1 MIYKEMFYV
10 QRLLIVFVYFIY
22 RIIFIFVERIVDYIE
37 DVEFEVYDEVGV
49 YFGYVEV
56 EEVLFDYDVDVGV
69 LVLLAG
75 EDVGQ
80 DVVDV
85 AEIDVFGVIMVVE
98 ERVYEG
104 EIGFVVEI
112 FDYGMGVYC
121 EVYEWVL

>member
-10 QRLLIVFVYFIY
+10 QRLLIVFVYFIC

-69 LVLLAG
+69 LVLLAE

-98 ERVYEG
+98 EGVYEG
-104 EIGFVVEI
+104 EIGFVGGI

>member
-22 RIIFIFVERIVDYIE
+22 LFIFIFVERIVDYIE
-37 DVEFEVYDEVGV
+37 DVEFEVYDEEGV
-49 YFGYVEV
+49 YFGSVEV

-85 AEIDVFGVIMVVE
+85 VEIDVFGVIMVVVE
-98 ERVYEG
+98 GVYEG

-112 FDYGMGVYC
+112 FDYGMEVYC

>member
-22 RIIFIFVERIVDYIE
+22 LFIFIFVERIVDYIE

-98 ERVYEG
+98 EGVYEG
-104 EIGFVVEI
+104 EIDFVVEI

>member
-22 RIIFIFVERIVDYIE
+22 LFIFIFVERIVDYIE
-37 DVEFEVYDEVGV
+37 DVEFEDYDEVGV

-56 EEVLFDYDVDVGV
+56 EEVLFDYDVDVEV
-69 LVLLAG
+69 LVLLAV
-75 EDVGQ
+75 EDVGK

-98 ERVYEG
+98 EGVYEG
-104 EIGFVVEI
+104 EIDFVVEI

>member
-1 MIYKEMFYV
+1 MIYNEMFYV

-22 RIIFIFVERIVDYIE
+22 LFIFIFVERIVDYIE

-98 ERVYEG
+98 EGVYEG

-112 FDYGMGVYC
+112 FDYRMGVYC

>member
-37 DVEFEVYDEVGV
+37 DVEFEVYDEEGV
-49 YFGYVEV
+49 YFGSVEV

-69 LVLLAG
+69 LVLLAE

-98 ERVYEG
+98 EGVYEG
-104 EIGFVVEI
+104 EIDFVVEI

-121 EVYEWVL
+121 GVYEQVL

>member
-37 DVEFEVYDEVGV
+37 DVEFEVYDEEGV
-49 YFGYVEV
+49 YFGSVEV

-69 LVLLAG
+69 LVLLAE

-98 ERVYEG
+98 EGVYEG
-104 EIGFVVEI
+104 EIDFVVEI

>member
-98 ERVYEG
+98 EGVYEG
-104 EIGFVVEI
+104 EIGLVVEI